1 MDSVEDM
8 PTKTYN
14 TKNTIKSKKDLA
26 RVQNKYDN
34 ELCNNDMTFED
45 CELTILRQAVD
56 VTEKVSKRK
65 LVNNDDITSILSI
78 LEDFL
83 KKKKLVCYGGTAI
96 NNILPKEAQFYDRE
110 LEIPDYDFYSPN
122 ALKHAIEL
130 SNIYYKN
137 GYTDVEA
144 KSGVHK
150 GTFKVFVNFIPI
162 ADITQLHNDIFDT
175 ISKDAI
181 TIQGIKYSP
190 PNFLRMNM
198 YLELSRPRGD
208 VSRWEKVLKRLVLL
222 NKYYPM
228 KPGVSCKTIEFQRQM
243 PSLRKDKSEPIENIF
258 NILWESLVKQEV
270 VFFGGYAA
278 SLFSKYMIGELS
290 ITKKVPDFDIIAE
303 NPEVTST
310 IIAEALKTYNIDDV
324 EIIKH
329 AEIDEIIPEHIEF
342 KVRGTSVLF
351 IYKPI
356 ACHSYNKINIHG
368 KKVRIA
374 TIDTILTFYLAFIY
388 TNTKHYSRDRLLCMA
403 KYLFDVEARNR
414 LSNKGLLKR
423 FSISCFG
430 KQKTIEEIRQEKA
443 EQYKKL
449 RNKKNTTEYNEWFL
463 KYNPSD
469 VFKTGKTLRK
479 TTMKSKI
486 NIKSKSKPK
495 TKTRK
500 TSTST
505 DNDWLY

>member
-162 ADITQLHNDIFDT
+162 ADITQLHKDIFDT

-310 IIAEALKTYNIDDV
+310 IIAEALKTYNIDLSL
-324 EIIKH
+324 I
-329 AEIDEIIPEHIEF
+329 HI
-342 KVRGTSVLF
+342 
-351 IYKPI
+351 
-356 ACHSYNKINIHG
+356 
-368 KKVRIA
+368 
-374 TIDTILTFYLAFIY
+374 
-388 TNTKHYSRDRLLCMA
+388 
-403 KYLFDVEARNR
+403 
-414 LSNKGLLKR
+414 
-423 FSISCFG
+423 
-430 KQKTIEEIRQEKA
+430 
-443 EQYKKL
+443 
-449 RNKKNTTEYNEWFL
+449 
-463 KYNPSD
+463 
-469 VFKTGKTLRK
+469 
-479 TTMKSKI
+479 
-486 NIKSKSKPK
+486 
-495 TKTRK
+495 
-500 TSTST
+500 
-505 DNDWLY
+505 